1 MIDGMHG
8 TLEIP
13 ATPVAVA
20 RPSADL
26 NPPQR
31 EIDDQGLL
39 RSGFSVVLQLPTG
52 SGKTWLAEQAIAEVL
67 DHGQRAIYLTPLRAL
82 ANELLERW
90 STRFSGRR
98 VGVFTGEFGQ
108 SQAYPVP
115 FEQADLL
122 IMTPERL
129 DACTRHWRS
138 HWGWL
143 PEVALLVV
151 DELHLLGDKG
161 RGPRLEGAL
170 LRTRALNPFLRVLGL
185 SATLGNRAELADWFE
200 GVHYHSDWRQVPISW
215 RSERFKRAADKP
227 GILIAE
233 TQRCVDAGGQCL
245 VFVQSRRRAE
255 QLSALLSEA
264 SIPAGHHHAG
274 LESSQ
279 RQKLEVEYRSG
290 ATRVLV
296 STGTLE
302 MGLNL
307 PARLVV
313 LYDLQYFDGT
323 DFKPLMVNTV
333 WQRAGR
339 AGRRGLDD
347 RGEVLLIG
355 AAWDREVDRYAEGRF
370 ERITSG
376 LADRRALAEQMLAE
390 VSSGLARTRSQLH
403 RRFAQSLAAHQGR
416 LPNIDHVLA
425 EMTDSGMVTEVS
437 DDDEKAPRLKAT
449 RLGRIAVRQMLAP
462 ATVLSLARAFAE
474 EPAAS
479 LKFFDILLAC
489 AATEDCEPRIPA
501 DFEELEELGGK
512 LATQPG
518 VYLTRP
524 MVELRQKLGH
534 NGRRLLATLK
544 TALIARE
551 WTRTGCAQT
560 VADDF
565 GCYAFEV
572 RRLAESLERILSAA
586 VAIVTP
592 PKKVDQTHAEEA
604 PVAAPPVE
612 EPVLAERVR
621 ALAAM
626 VAHGVDEQ
634 TVTLTYV
641 SGIGG
646 TLARRLR
653 EAGIEDI
660 EDLAQA
666 DSTDVAQI
674 RGVSDSRATRWIEE
688 AGQLMT
694 TRSAFSLNE
703 FGTSGRSTLSALDLP
718 VDPYRLRRALD
729 LTVRQQTGSYLVSG
743 GLEPHRVESASAG
756 LRCDCADFEKGHECK
771 HVLAVRLSRNDLELL
786 PVVARLSAESS
797 TVDFDLIQLWFDRE
811 KP

>member
-1 MIDGMHG
+1 MAN
-8 TLEIP
+8 L
-13 ATPVAVA
+13 
-20 RPSADL
+20 SASL
-26 NPPQR
+26 RQLTPPQQQIF
-31 EIDDQGLL
+31 EQDLL
-39 RSGFSVVLQLPTG
+39 GSGFNIVLQLPTG
-52 SGKTWLAEQAIAEVL
+52 GGKTWLAEQAIAETL
-67 DHGQRAIYLTPLRAL
+67 NQGKRAIYLTPLRAL

-90 STRFSGRR
+90 STLFGSYK
-98 VGVFTGEFGQ
+98 VGVFTGEYGQ
-108 SQAYPVP
+108 KQDYPVP
-115 FEQADLL
+115 FEQSDLL

-129 DACTRHWRS
+129 DACTRNWRS

-143 PEVALLVV
+143 PSVNLLVV
-151 DELHLLGDKG
+151 DEFHLLADKS

-170 LRTRALNPFLRVLGL
+170 LRTKALNPFLRILGL
-185 SATLGNRAELADWFE
+185 SATLGNRAELADWLE

-215 RSERFKRAADKP
+215 RSKRFKRAAEKP
-227 GILIAE
+227 VILVAE
-233 TQRCVDAGGQCL
+233 TLRCVNEGGQCL

-255 QLSALLSEA
+255 QLSAMLSEA
-264 SIPAGHHHAG
+264 GIPAGHHHAG

-279 RQKLEVEYRSG
+279 RRKLEIEYRSG

-323 DFKPLMVNTV
+323 DFKPLPVNTV

-355 AAWDREVDRYAEGRF
+355 PAWDREIDRYAEGRF

-376 LADRRALAEQMLAE
+376 LADRRALAEQMLVE
-390 VSSGLARTRSQLH
+390 VSSGLARTRNQLR

-416 LPNIDHVLA
+416 LPNIDHVLT

-437 DDDEKAPRLKAT
+437 DENEKAPRLKAT

-462 ATVLSLARAFAE
+462 VTVLSLARAFAAE
-474 EPAAS
+474 DAAS
-479 LKFFDILLAC
+479 LRLFDILLAC
-489 AATEDCEPRIPA
+489 VATEDCEPRVPA
-501 DFEELEELGGK
+501 DFEELEELGER
-512 LATQPG
+512 LAKQPSS
-518 VYLTRP
+518 YLTHS
-524 MVELRQKLGH
+524 VEELPQDLGR
-534 NGRRLLATLK
+534 NGRRLLAILK
-544 TALIARE
+544 TTLIARE
-551 WTRTGCAQT
+551 WTRTGCAQS
-560 VADDF
+560 VADEF
-565 GCYAFEV
+565 GCYVFEV

-592 PKKVDQTHAEEA
+592 PKKADQTTSEETTPAE
-604 PVAAPPVE
+604 PLVE
-612 EPVLAERVR
+612 EPALVDRVR

-653 EAGIEDI
+653 DAGIEDI

-666 DSTDVAQI
+666 DSKDVAQV
-674 RGVSDSRATRWIEE
+674 RGVSESRAARWIEE
-688 AGQLMT
+688 ATQIMT
-694 TRSAFSLNE
+694 TRSVFSLRE
-703 FGTSGRSTLSALDLP
+703 LGASGHSTLSNLDLP

-729 LTVRQQTGSYLVSG
+729 LTVRRQADSYLVSG
-743 GLEPHRVESASAG
+743 GLEPHRVQSTSVA
-756 LRCDCADFEKGHECK
+756 LRCDCQDFEKGHECK
-771 HVLAVRLSRNDLELL
+771 HVLAVRLSRNDWELL
-786 PVVARLSAESS
+786 TIVERLSEGSS
-797 TVDFDLIQLWFDRE
+797 AVDFDLIQLWFDRE
-811 KP
+811 KQ